1 MLVLLF
7 HSVEHRGGGF
17 AGLHKTY
24 ITLLTSDVERKGQ
37 RQ

>member
-1 MLVLLF
+1 MLDLLF
-7 HSVEHRGGGF
+7 HSVEDWGGGGS

-37 RQ
+37 